1 MSNTSQVY
9 VKLAQNFEG
18 RTQIECSS
26 MAGREGVKTLM
37 FSFVDGQGAVQELV
51 CELHTKLKYRGMDV
65 KHQNRSYFHP
75 PVESIAGDKVLIGYR

>member
-1 MSNTSQVY
+1 
-9 VKLAQNFEG
+9 
-18 RTQIECSS
+18 
-26 MAGREGVKTLM
+26 M

-65 KHQNRSYFHP
+65 KHQNRIYFHP